1 MLLAGA
7 IACAVTGLA
16 FAQSQNDL
24 AAQRAPL
31 AQADG
36 PLTLTIGEGSVP
48 FVAMEMVAG
57 ESPAPATLELEV
69 AGSSGPL
76 DMSIAQRAT
85 IGASDNGRRRTT
97 GSELRIGQGLVAR
110 RQTGEGDTAY
120 MFIASDDEAL
130 TWRPGARRTGA
141 ALSLQDQ
148 VQVGDRS
155 AGFAM
160 ERGGVQASIAY
171 VEREASTQVGVE
183 SFSQQEQFAGVTIT
197 MRH

>member
-7 IACAVTGLA
+7 ITCAVTGLA

-24 AAQRAPL
+24 AAQRAQR
-31 AQADG
+31 AQDDG

-85 IGASDNGRRRTT
+85 IGASDTGQRRTS

-130 TWRPGARRTGA
+130 TWRPGGAGA
-141 ALSLQDQ
+141 ALALQDQ

-183 SFSQQEQFAGVTIT
+183 SFSQQEQFAGVTVT